1 MVWKDE
7 KMKITM
13 AHGSGGTASHQLM
26 EEIFAPYFH
35 NPILD
40 LREDAAILSM
50 EKGNYAMSTDTFVV
64 TPLFYSGGDIGKLSV
79 CGTVNDL
86 CCMGARPQYMTC
98 GFILEEGLSFEVLER
113 VVKSMAGTAKGAGIR
128 LVAGDTKVID
138 GQGGLYI
145 NTTGIGRIPEGRQ
158 VRGANLAPGD
168 AVLVTGVLGEHHATI
183 LSHRM
188 NIENQ
193 IQSDNAPLN
202 GLVEALF
209 DAKLH
214 PKAMRDITRG
224 GLGTVLHELAQSSKA
239 GVLIE
244 EEKLPV
250 SPAVQG
256 FAEILGLDP
265 LYMGNEGKLVVV
277 VPWEERE
284 RALSLIRSQELGRE
298 AALVGQVIQGEG
310 VELKTRLGGTRR
322 VPPLVGEGLPRI
334 C

>member
-1 MVWKDE
+1 
-7 KMKITM
+7 MKITM

-35 NPILD
+35 NSVLD
-40 LREDAAILSM
+40 LREDAAVLSLDPG
-50 EKGNYAMSTDTFVV
+50 EYAMSTDTFVV
-64 TPLFYSGGDIGKLSV
+64 TPLFYKGGDIGKLSV

-86 CCMGARPQYMTC
+86 SCMGARPQYMTC
-98 GFILEEGLSFEVLER
+98 GFILEEGLSLETLSQ
-113 VVKSMAGTAKGAGIR
+113 VVKSMAEAAKEAGIL

-145 NTTGIGRIPEGRQ
+145 NTTGIGRIPSGRN
-158 VRGANLAPGD
+158 VRGANLELGD
-168 AVLVTGVLGEHHATI
+168 AILVTGNLGDHHATI

-209 DAKLH
+209 EAGLH
-214 PKAMRDITRG
+214 PKTMRDITRG
-224 GLGTVLHELAQSSKA
+224 GLGTVLNELAQSS
-239 GVLIE
+239 GVGIRLE
-244 EEKLPV
+244 EERIPV
-250 SPAVQG
+250 SRSVQG
-256 FAEILGLDP
+256 FSEILGLDP
-265 LYMGNEGKLVVV
+265 LYMGNEGKLVLSL
-277 VPWEERE
+277 PWEEGE
-284 RALSLIRSQELGRE
+284 KAL
-298 AALVGQVIQGEG
+298 AALRQQEKGKDAAIVGRVVEGTG
-310 VELKTRLGGTRR
+310 VELLTRLGGLRR